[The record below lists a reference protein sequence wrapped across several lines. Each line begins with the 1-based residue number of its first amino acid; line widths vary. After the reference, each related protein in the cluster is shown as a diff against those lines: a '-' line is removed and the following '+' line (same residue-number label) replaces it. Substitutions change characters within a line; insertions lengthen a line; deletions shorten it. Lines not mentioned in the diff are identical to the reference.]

1 MGSIFFII
9 EYSCIY
15 ISSQAS
21 ISVRNTFRLCKM
33 PMQYITVL
41 LVIVSHCSCKD
52 KENLFFQLY
61 VSNSSSV
68 DASVGIPAINYALQ
82 LINNDS
88 SLLPNYNLTYIE
100 VQNPEV
106 NT

>member
-1 MGSIFFII
+1 
-9 EYSCIY
+9 
-15 ISSQAS
+15 
-21 ISVRNTFRLCKM
+21 M

-41 LVIVSHCSCKD
+41 LAIVSHCSCKD

-68 DASVGIPAINYALQ
+68 DASVIIPAVDYALQ

-106 NT
+106 NTQCSTQLFKRTSMYIVYMYIEK